1 MRAEIIKRDG
11 NELTIKLYD
20 ELTDE
25 EADRY
30 KIDNRL
36 FAVVELFDPDS
47 ITNEQRKHI
56 YALLGDF
63 EAYTGYTL
71 ESAESLFKVKFMH
84 HEMLDELPSL
94 GTNNMTKT
102 VASKFI
108 EYIII
113 WYIQNDIPFRKDQ
126 FYLPTESSKYI
137 YWATIT
143 RHCVICGKKH
153 AQIAHYEAV
162 GMGRNRN
169 KIDHTKH
176 HLLALCFEHHEIQ
189 HAIGWVEF
197 MKRYLV
203 KPIKLSVK
211 DLRKLNVKGNY

>member
-63 EAYTGYTL
+63 
-71 ESAESLFKVKFMH
+71 
-84 HEMLDELPSL
+84 
-94 GTNNMTKT
+94 
-102 VASKFI
+102 
-108 EYIII
+108 
-113 WYIQNDIPFRKDQ
+113 
-126 FYLPTESSKYI
+126 
-137 YWATIT
+137 
-143 RHCVICGKKH
+143 
-153 AQIAHYEAV
+153 
-162 GMGRNRN
+162 
-169 KIDHTKH
+169 
-176 HLLALCFEHHEIQ
+176 
-189 HAIGWVEF
+189 
-197 MKRYLV
+197 
-203 KPIKLSVK
+203 
-211 DLRKLNVKGNY
+211 